1 MSPALFTARICLIA
15 VAVITG
21 LGGWWQTTGAAIA
34 LLIILYGVVKSG
46 AERNTDQ

>member
-1 MSPALFTARICLIA
+1 MFTARICLIA
-15 VAVITG
+15 VAVITA
-21 LGGWWQTTGAAIA
+21 LGGWWQASAAAIA